1 MKFMITFNHQD
12 GDWERLTPA
21 QRQRVGVQLAELQN
35 TFRAEKNAQIV
46 SFRPPTEAK
55 TIRMHADGRLEVTG
69 GPSIPSSEQP
79 GGYYLIEAKSVDEAI
94 EWAKKGRFMTGSNE
108 VRQIL

>member
-1 MKFMITFNHQD
+1 MKFMITFNHQN

-21 QRQRVGVQLAELQN
+21 QRKRVGDQLAHLQH
-35 TFRAEKNAQIV
+35 ALQVEKNTQIV
-46 SFRPPTEAK
+46 FFRPQSEAK
-55 TIRMHADGRLEVTG
+55 TIRMHADGRLEVTD
-69 GPSIPSSEQP
+69 GPSIPSSEQA
-79 GGYYLIEAKSVDEAI
+79 GGYYLIEAKSADEAV